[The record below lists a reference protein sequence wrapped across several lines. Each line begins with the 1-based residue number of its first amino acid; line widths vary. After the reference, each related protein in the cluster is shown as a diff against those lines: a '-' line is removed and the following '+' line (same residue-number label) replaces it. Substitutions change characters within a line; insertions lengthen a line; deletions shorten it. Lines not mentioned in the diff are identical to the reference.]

1 MEEGEGGGRRGSEK
15 GREREREREG
25 TTEEQGKLL
34 FYLIDSQ
41 VDACVG
47 YDSHQ
52 TRSESSIK
60 SSASL
65 VSYDLPEAV
74 SHTSVLAGF
83 SQGKSSLQYLTH
95 RMEKACWSSPS
106 NQRFYNRQ
114 ITSYGRGVADH
125 GVGQHNVHN
134 IIIMLAGY
142 LIDILSGAE

>member
-1 MEEGEGGGRRGSEK
+1 MGEGEGGGRRGSEK
-15 GREREREREG
+15 GRERERERG
-25 TTEEQGKLL
+25 GVQQRSRKSYYY

-65 VSYDLPEAV
+65 VSYDLPETV

-83 SQGKSSLQYLTH
+83 SQGKSSLKYLTY
-95 RMEKACWSSPS
+95 RMEKACWSLPS
-106 NQRFYNRQ
+106 NHTRF
-114 ITSYGRGVADH
+114 IIGKLLVMRGVWL
-125 GVGQHNVHN
+125 
-134 IIIMLAGY
+134 IMGY
-142 LIDILSGAE
+142 VNTMYISSC